1 LRSPI
6 VGVEVIATKRKGL
19 SPLER
24 ELLKAA
30 AERPGGVVWLSQES
44 LDTLSQT
51 YKAMLRLEKLEFL
64 ERRGKDALRW
74 RITKAG
80 KTELKESAPG
90 PGACP
95 GPARPGLS

>member
-1 LRSPI
+1 M
-6 VGVEVIATKRKGL
+6 ATKRKGL

-24 ELLKAA
+24 DVLRVA
-30 AERPGGVVWLSQES
+30 AEKPGGVIWLSEES
-44 LDTLSQT
+44 LDTMSQT

-80 KTELKESAPG
+80 KMELKEFA
-90 PGACP
+90 
-95 GPARPGLS
+95 